1 MKNKRERELLQEI
14 KRLQDQSDYFEKWY
28 MMYRKSALELRT
40 ELARLRGEYGFEDKH
55 DTEGKYGTYE
65 ELSKLYEDSHA
76 NYLALSEILNTTV
89 GKLAYQNMMLEK
101 AREAY
106 KYITAEDRDKLQT
119 NK

>member
-1 MKNKRERELLQEI
+1 MKK
-14 KRLQDQSDYFEKWY
+14 KD
-28 MMYRKSALELRT
+28 
-40 ELARLRGEYGFEDKH
+40 DKNIVKIEMTVEEFSKVM
-55 DTEGKYGTYE
+55 DMLSESNSTEGKYGTYE

-106 KYITAEDRDKLQT
+106 KYIIEGD
-119 NK
+119 NE

>member
-1 MKNKRERELLQEI
+1 MKMKKKFDPIKLQYVKVPTFDDEVNEAEEV
-14 KRLQDQSDYFEKWY
+14 KEFK
-28 MMYRKSALELRT
+28 
-40 ELARLRGEYGFEDKH
+40 
-55 DTEGKYGTYE
+55 GKYGTYE

-106 KYITAEDRDKLQT
+106 KYIIEGD
-119 NK
+119 NE